1 MMTLP
6 YGSTSC
12 VRFQGSG
19 TNPLSALTGSPS
31 SDDYSE
37 RPLFCKE
44 PFSSFFPLLFD
55 DQQILKRTLR
65 HMVHALRV
73 APVLHGAVSPHGF
86 NAADFL
92 LEAERQYEQR
102 LKVLG
107 DAQHLADLARI
118 KGQENAA
125 AEVPRI
131 RRQLDGLRG
140 DARINGIQFCPR
152 PRLTENGDVT
162 GGTLTRF
169 GAVPIG
175 QHPRPFQRRE
185 NGGASFRGFRNG
197 KPQRLRVSTS
207 RRHAGTRNK
216 PVQHS
221 GGHPLGFPETAAGP
235 GPGYKL
241 KKIHKHLLG

>member
-1 MMTLP
+1 MET
-6 YGSTSC
+6 
-12 VRFQGSG
+12 
-19 TNPLSALTGSPS
+19 
-31 SDDYSE
+31 
-37 RPLFCKE
+37 
-44 PFSSFFPLLFD
+44 
-55 DQQILKRTLR
+55 
-65 HMVHALRV
+65 
-73 APVLHGAVSPHGF
+73 
-86 NAADFL
+86 
-92 LEAERQYEQR
+92 ERQYEQR

-107 DAQHLADLARI
+107 DAQHLPDLARI

-185 NGGASFRGFRNG
+185 NGGASFRGFRND
-197 KPQRLRVSTS
+197 KPPQGVTRAHSISQSSVPAGIPSASRKRRQVRAPVTSSRKSINISLVEIVRTVS
-207 RRHAGTRNK
+207 
-216 PVQHS
+216 
-221 GGHPLGFPETAAGP
+221 F
-235 GPGYKL
+235 
-241 KKIHKHLLG
+241 

>member
-73 APVLHGAVSPHGF
+73 APVLHGAVSPT
-86 NAADFL
+86 
-92 LEAERQYEQR
+92 
-102 LKVLG
+102 VST
-107 DAQHLADLARI
+107 
-118 KGQENAA
+118 
-125 AEVPRI
+125 
-131 RRQLDGLRG
+131 RRTSFWKPSASTSSGSRFSGMPSTSWILRG
-140 DARINGIQFCPR
+140 SKDRKMQQPRSRVYAASWMVCAAMPASMAFSFARVPASPR
-152 PRLTENGDVT
+152 MAT
-162 GGTLTRF
+162 
-169 GAVPIG
+169 
-175 QHPRPFQRRE
+175 
-185 NGGASFRGFRNG
+185 
-197 KPQRLRVSTS
+197 
-207 RRHAGTRNK
+207 
-216 PVQHS
+216 
-221 GGHPLGFPETAAGP
+221 
-235 GPGYKL
+235 
-241 KKIHKHLLG
+241 

>member
-44 PFSSFFPLLFD
+44 PFSSFFPLLFE

-107 DAQHLADLARI
+107 DAQHLPDLARI

-140 DARINGIQFCPR
+140 DARRNAGLAPPISTPGKRRRKLPGI
-152 PRLTENGDVT
+152 
-162 GGTLTRF
+162 
-169 GAVPIG
+169 
-175 QHPRPFQRRE
+175 
-185 NGGASFRGFRNG
+185 
-197 KPQRLRVSTS
+197 PQRQTATPARFHRKAS
-207 RRHAGTRNK
+207 RGHTR
-216 PVQHS
+216 
-221 GGHPLGFPETAAGP
+221 
-235 GPGYKL
+235 
-241 KKIHKHLLG
+241 

>member
-44 PFSSFFPLLFD
+44 PFSSFFPLLFE

-107 DAQHLADLARI
+107 DAQHLPDLARI

-169 GAVPIG
+169 GPNRSASPPISTPG
-175 QHPRPFQRRE
+175 KRRRKLP
-185 NGGASFRGFRNG
+185 GI
-197 KPQRLRVSTS
+197 PQRQTATPARFHRKAS
-207 RRHAGTRNK
+207 R
-216 PVQHS
+216 
-221 GGHPLGFPETAAGP
+221 GHTQ
-235 GPGYKL
+235 
-241 KKIHKHLLG
+241 

>member
-1 MMTLP
+1 
-6 YGSTSC
+6 
-12 VRFQGSG
+12 
-19 TNPLSALTGSPS
+19 
-31 SDDYSE
+31 
-37 RPLFCKE
+37 
-44 PFSSFFPLLFD
+44 
-55 DQQILKRTLR
+55 
-65 HMVHALRV
+65 MVHALRV

-169 GAVPIG
+169 GAC
-175 QHPRPFQRRE
+175 
-185 NGGASFRGFRNG
+185 
-197 KPQRLRVSTS
+197 LLYTS
-207 RRHAGTRNK
+207 RC
-216 PVQHS
+216 V
-221 GGHPLGFPETAAGP
+221 
-235 GPGYKL
+235 
-241 KKIHKHLLG
+241 